1 MNLNRTLGAQRF
13 TVGAVREIHS
23 AVRSADAGTGTTLS
37 FTSLSSTTNDDAGWR
52 QEGRGSRDDLRRVVV
67 PAAGSVAWMEPAEA
81 LERIAY
87 LLDRAREKPYR
98 VRAYLRAAEVAKTLA
113 PHELLARIAARTLEE
128 LDGIGPKTAAI
139 IIEVATSGSSSY
151 LDRLERE
158 TALTVGKGNEIA
170 AQLKGDLHVHSLW
183 SDGGA
188 EIDVMARAARDLG
201 HEYIALT
208 DHSPRL
214 TVANGLSRERLLQQL
229 DIVAALNH
237 DLTPFRI
244 LTGIEVDIL
253 EDGAL
258 DQDDDVL
265 EQLDVVVAS
274 VHSKLRMEKTA
285 MTRRIIAAIANPHT
299 DVLGHC
305 TGRYVV
311 GRGRPQSEFDAE
323 VVFRACER
331 FDTAVEINSRP
342 ERLDPPNDLLKLAV
356 EVGCQFAINTDAH
369 APGQLEWQTYGADK
383 AVETGVTIDRVV
395 NSWSTD
401 KLLGW
406 TNR

>member
-1 MNLNRTLGAQRF
+1 MLQLALGGNVGVDGGEQAAASAGAPTALNRHDLALGRR
-13 TVGAVREIHS
+13 TKPN
-23 AVRSADAGTGTTLS
+23 RSAGG
-37 FTSLSSTTNDDAGWR
+37 
-52 QEGRGSRDDLRRVVV
+52 EV
-67 PAAGSVAWMEPAEA
+67 PSPHMEPAEA
-81 LERIAY
+81 LARIAY

-98 VRAYLRAAEVAKTLA
+98 LRAYLRAAEIVKALA
-113 PHELLARIAARTLEE
+113 PDELVARVAAGTLEE

-139 IIEVATSGSSSY
+139 ITEVATTGSTPY
-151 LDRLERE
+151 LDKLEE
-158 TALTVGKGNEIA
+158 KTALTVGRGNKLI

-214 TVANGLSRERLLQQL
+214 TIANGLSRERLLQQL
-229 DIVAALNH
+229 DTVAALND
-237 DLTPFRI
+237 DLAPFRI

-253 EDGAL
+253 EDGRL
-258 DQDDDVL
+258 DQDDDIL
-265 EQLDVVVAS
+265 ERLDVVVAS
-274 VHSKLRMEKTA
+274 VHSKLRMEKQQ
-285 MTRRIIAAIANPHT
+285 MTRRMITAIANPHT

-323 VVFRACER
+323 VVFAACER

-342 ERLDPPNDLLKLAV
+342 ERLDPPNDLLALAV
-356 EVGCQFAINTDAH
+356 ETGCRFAINTDAH
-369 APGQLEWQTYGADK
+369 APGQLEWQPYGADK

-401 KLLGW
+401 ELLEW
-406 TNR
+406 TRR